1 LWARGGPS
9 HANLRAWQVGV
20 KAIVRLSANL
30 RPSPAYAGEVVSVM
44 MIVAPDASRRRLA
57 SLGDHHIIFM
67 LCGLLALD
75 GSRIGDAGVLGCRW
89 M

>member
-1 LWARGGPS
+1 M
-9 HANLRAWQVGV
+9 
-20 KAIVRLSANL
+20 
-30 RPSPAYAGEVVSVM
+30 VSVM

-75 GSRIGDAGVLGCRW
+75 GSRIGDAAVLGFRW